1 MEVQVGESLLELLKM
16 CSTPVEPPP
25 PLPDLRKFSSDM
37 SETLSP
43 QRRLSVVDVRA
54 GHSGDALL
62 SALSA
67 QAGEGGANAPGGA
80 DNGVERDFFAH
91 LYSGDMT
98 ALESGA
104 VPEDY
109 YNYLESWYC
118 AQKGLQSPA
127 SSTKSATSGAGGQ
140 SAVTSQPSIYIP
152 VDALQNLRAS
162 MPALVTCAAASSTS
176 SVSRSTNSLGKSP
189 GQSFFSSVI
198 SMRPFA
204 GGSGSQSGSSL
215 GPPSIGGSGTGGH
228 AGRIMSKKLWRTRS
242 KSRGRSSVIMAPPWN
257 HQVNNTNHLSRHM
270 NSFLPNNF
278 MNMI

>member
-1 MEVQVGESLLELLKM
+1 MEVQVGESLLELLKQ
-16 CSTPVEPPP
+16 CSTPVEPPQ
-25 PLPDLRKFSSDM
+25 LPDLRKFSSDM

-67 QAGEGGANAPGGA
+67 QAGDGAPGGA

-215 GPPSIGGSGTGGH
+215 GPPSIGGSGPGGH

-257 HQVNNTNHLSRHM
+257 HQVGGSCRY
-270 NSFLPNNF
+270 
-278 MNMI
+278 I